1 MAITPVPP
9 LTDIPTFPALSDR
22 AAGDYNGMAFAFA
35 RHMSDKFVQE
45 IVPVAASAV
54 SNATDAQ
61 ASALLATQ
69 ARDQTQADRVATG
82 QDRTATA
89 ADRVQ
94 TNLDKLAAQAAAAQ
108 AGTTGAFSDANPVV
122 KGASDATK
130 QWRLNVS
137 NLPAGVQRVNTPPSR
152 DGQLVTKEELAS
164 SFFNRAKS
172 IDTSGNFV
180 AEVSG
185 PHRITLIGA
194 PGSGGLAA
202 VNDGNGSTDSAAAA
216 TGGATGGIAIKN
228 VVLQAGDSL
237 AVVIGAPG
245 AQRSYVG
252 VGPINFSGVAG
263 GQSRV
268 TGAGVALIAN
278 GGGGGFATVT
288 TNNTAAVA
296 LGATG
301 GTASGG
307 DINITGCDS
316 GTATASPNI
325 VSTTKYAGAAA
336 TGGAGVPYYGQRF
349 TSGTA
354 TTTGGAAATGGA
366 SPSGS
371 SGSVNSASS
380 GMGASGGAGTSG
392 SANVTNGA
400 GAPGP
405 GLPTFSVAGFSLTG
419 NGGSGSTAPST
430 SADGAGNGGA
440 GGGYAFRPASA
451 IASSWSAGSSG
462 LFAGSGAAAIARN
475 PIAGNV
481 VNAGVP
487 GRGGAS
493 GAVAVVTT
501 NTSMTLLVP
510 AAGSS
515 VCIIEYYQEPTA

>member
-9 LTDIPTFPALSDR
+9 MTDIPTFPALADR
-22 AAGDYNGMAFAFA
+22 ASGDYNGMAFAFA

-45 IVPVAASAV
+45 IVPVATSAV

-61 ASALLATQ
+61 ANAVLATQ

-108 AGTTGAFSDANPVV
+108 AGTTAAFSDANPVV
-122 KGASDATK
+122 KGTSDNTK
-130 QWRLNVS
+130 QWRMDLS
-137 NLPAGVQRVNTPPSR
+137 GLPTGVQRVTTPPNEN
-152 DGQLVTKEELAS
+152 GQLVTRQGLAS
-164 SFFNRAKS
+164 LFFNRAKS

-180 AEVSG
+180 AEVTG
-185 PHRITLIGA
+185 THRITLIGPA
-194 PGSGGLAA
+194 GSGALAA
-202 VNDGNGSTDSAAAA
+202 INDVNNTADIAAAA
-216 TGGATGGIAIKN
+216 TGGATGGIAIKT

-245 AQRSYVG
+245 AQRSFTG
-252 VGPINFSGVAG
+252 VGNLSYTGVAG

-278 GGGGGFATVT
+278 GGGGGLVTVT
-288 TNNTAAVA
+288 TNNTTAIA
-296 LGATG
+296 LGAAG

-316 GTATASPNI
+316 GTATASSVT
-325 VSTTKYAGAAA
+325 VSTTKYAGVAA
-336 TGGAGVPYYGQRF
+336 TGGAGAPYYGQRF
-349 TSGTA
+349 ASGNA

-371 SGSVNSASS
+371 SGTVASTAQ
-380 GMGASGGAGTSG
+380 GAGASGGAGTSG
-392 SANVTNGA
+392 SANVTNG
-400 GAPGP
+400 GGTRGP
-405 GLPTFSVAGFSLTG
+405 GLPTFAVAGFSLTG
-419 NGGSGSTAPST
+419 NGGQGASDPAIN
-430 SADGAGNGGA
+430 ADGTGNGGA
-440 GGGYAFRPASA
+440 GGGYAFRPASGLA
-451 IASSWSAGSSG
+451 TAGTAGSSG
-462 LFAGSGAAAIARN
+462 MFAGSGAAAIGRS
-475 PIAGNV
+475 PMAGNI

-493 GAVAVVTT
+493 GALAVVTG
-501 NTSMTLLVP
+501 SSSQTLFVP
-510 AAGSS
+510 AGGSS
-515 VCIIEYYQEPTA
+515 ICIVEYYQEQA